1 MYSNGRGVQQDEERA
16 KEYFRR
22 AASLGD
28 PFGMS
33 NLGCMHAHECALTE
47 KSLDW
52 CREEVADKFG
62 IDWEMQLEENEI
74 SSHAFEMSGSS
85 ARSPYKTPAAR
96 KPGWL
101 KQALREAEAALHI
114 SMQRA
119 MQKDKLA
126 AVQAHLQSLET
137 SAAHHRAEAIRWF
150 KKASDAGHVDSK
162 TNLGIMLGETGD
174 SEGTIDIMQQS
185 LSLMSAPVLSEAK
198 PSISIADIKPS
209 MGYKPSHSLA
219 RAPVDSSCLGAASTE
234 SSLIASPHHHHSKHK
249 EEYWRDPSIPK
260 NQHRH
265 EGLLLHQLGEIENSE
280 QGMHLEKH
288 TKHREQKKLSLAKSP
303 PSAFFWGHT
312 GDDSKSVSFSMHSRL
327 LRPRSKLPPSMRHH
341 EKGPVRRPRVATLFD
356 QKRLKRPWLLDSKK

>member
-1 MYSNGRGVQQDEERA
+1 M
-16 KEYFRR
+16 
-22 AASLGD
+22 
-28 PFGMS
+28 
-33 NLGCMHAHECALTE
+33 
-47 KSLDW
+47 
-52 CREEVADKFG
+52 
-62 IDWEMQLEENEI
+62 
-74 SSHAFEMSGSS
+74 
-85 ARSPYKTPAAR
+85 
-96 KPGWL
+96 
-101 KQALREAEAALHI
+101 KQAALHI

-219 RAPVDSSCLGAASTE
+219 RAPSTARVSAASTE

-260 NQHRH
+260 NSTGMRDSVAPTR
-265 EGLLLHQLGEIENSE
+265 GNRKFRATGMLSRSILNVEN
-280 QGMHLEKH
+280 
-288 TKHREQKKLSLAKSP
+288 RKLSLAKSP

-341 EKGPVRRPRVATLFD
+341 EKDLCAVRR
-356 QKRLKRPWLLDSKK
+356 